1 MKQPPKWTRFWLCCR
16 WGIRGCRIA
25 LLVVVLLVVSGFVW
39 FNQIGMPDFAK
50 TMLQDELKNRG
61 LEVEFQRMYW
71 KWFKGIVTEDLTIH
85 PTEGRIGPSISIQTA
100 DVDLDLEKLATGE
113 VSVKSI
119 ELFQGYGVW
128 RVAPTNES
136 PRTLMIENLNT
147 DIRFLPDDQWQLTH
161 FSAKVQG
168 INVAA
173 AGIITNASF
182 ARQERINRSKQQSRA
197 ENRKT
202 VENVESRIH
211 RALARLAEFKF
222 ASPPNIKVE
231 LNADARE
238 RGEIEARVSGSANL
252 LESPLGTCRSFQLNG
267 QISRAA
273 DTNSPLKAS
282 LSLGATAV
290 KTEHGQMRQVKA
302 FVFSTVQPE
311 GHWDV
316 LWNTTFNDAI
326 TAKGTAETVRF
337 EGNATC
343 DVLDTNEVLANVSF
357 TFNKLNAAGVRAGD
371 LRFTTSLAGNH
382 RTRQLR
388 HAEFKGRMQEF
399 TSGALSV
406 GSLYFDGLIQTNATG
421 SLTTNGFSEMRS
433 LAPWKLNL
441 NAEGDQ
447 LNHAGTKFNSASIG
461 VKWSAPEL
469 KIHSFK
475 AEVENG
481 SLDAMVS
488 LHANRRAIEIEAGT
502 DYPLP
507 QIAKL
512 LGPKTARY
520 LAQYGFHKPPV
531 IHLNASL
538 KLPPGEL
545 KDLDWKKDLEP
556 NLNAAGNVSAADGDY
571 RGLEFL
577 SAETDFTITNQLLTL
592 PNLMVRRDDGNLR
605 LTYTNDMVSRD
616 YAFGIDSRINPR
628 AIGPLLG
635 KGERRGLEM
644 LDFPKERP
652 LIRGTLWGRWG
663 DLERTGFE
671 ALTRMTNVTVRGQHL
686 QRLATH
692 AAMTNGNLILT
703 DVSARRPE
711 GVIRTAKLRIDT
723 GAGRIY
729 LSNVVSGID
738 FMVIPSIIGPKTA
751 KTVSRYHFL
760 KTPNLIIN
768 GEVGTHR
775 DSEKDSNLHFDLRAP
790 HFHWFKFNLTNATAR
805 LDWVTNK
812 LHVKDLQADFYGG
825 RMDGDLYFDFDP
837 PVGNDFSFDLDYTN
851 AALRAVIADV
861 SNPTNKL
868 EGRVSGEIHLTSGNT
883 AYWNSWQGYG
893 DIMLTNGVLWDIP
906 VFGLVSPVMNRIL
919 PGLNLGNS
927 RAKEAA
933 GKFVMTNS
941 VIYTRD
947 LIIQSPPARLYYNG
961 TIDFDANIKARV
973 EAKMFRDKFLM
984 TRLLDAFTAPI
995 TKILEHKVTGTL
1007 ANPKSEPINEL
1018 PKILLAPLKPLQAVT
1033 DILKGRKNGKKKT
1046 PKNKAPGRP

>member
-1 MKQPPKWTRFWLCCR
+1 MKRPPKWKRFWLCCR

-25 LLVVVLLVVSGFVW
+25 LLIVVLLVVTGFVW
-39 FNQIGMPDFAK
+39 FNQVGMPDFAK

-119 ELFQGYGVW
+119 ELFKGYGVW

-147 DIRFLPDDQWQLTH
+147 DIRFLPDDQWQLTY
-161 FSAKVQG
+161 FNAKIQG

-173 AGIITNASF
+173 AGVITNASF
-182 ARQERINRSKQQSRA
+182 ARQERITRTKKRSRD
-197 ENRKT
+197 ENRRK
-202 VENVESRIH
+202 VENVEARIH
-211 RALARLAEFKF
+211 RALARLAEFEF
-222 ASPPNIKVE
+222 ASPPSIKVE

-238 RGEIEARVSGSANL
+238 RGEVEARVSGAANL
-252 LESPLGTCRSFQLNG
+252 LESPFGTCRSFQVDG

-273 DTNSPLKAS
+273 DTNAPLKAS

-290 KTEHGQMRQVKA
+290 KTEHGRMRQVRA

-316 LWNTTFNDAI
+316 LWNTTCKDAV
-326 TAKGTAETVRF
+326 TARGTAETMRF

-343 DVLDTNEVLANVSF
+343 DVLDTNEVRANVSF
-357 TFNKLNAAGVRAGD
+357 TINGLNAAGIRAGD
-371 LRFTTSLAGNH
+371 LRFTSSVAGNH
-382 RTRQLR
+382 RTRLLSR
-388 HAEFKGRMQEF
+388 ADFKGRAQEF
-399 TSGALSV
+399 TRGTLNV
-406 GSLYFDGLIQTNATG
+406 QSLYFDGIVQTNATG
-421 SLTTNGFSEMRS
+421 AIVTNGISELGA
-433 LAPWKLNL
+433 LARWKLDL
-441 NAEGDQ
+441 NASGDE
-447 LNHAGTKFNSASIG
+447 LDYAGTKLKSASIG
-461 VKWSAPEL
+461 ATWSAPAL
-469 KIHSFK
+469 KIQSFK
-475 AEVENG
+475 AELADG

-488 LHANRRAIEIEAGT
+488 LHANRREFEIEAGA
-502 DYPLP
+502 DFSLS
-507 QIAKL
+507 QIAGL
-512 LGPKTARY
+512 LGPKTERY
-520 LAQYGFHKPPV
+520 LAQYNFHDPPT
-531 IHLNASL
+531 IHLSSSL
-538 KLPPGEL
+538 QLPAGPM
-545 KDLDWKKDLEP
+545 KDLDWKRDLEP
-556 NLNAAGNVSAADGDY
+556 RLQAAGNVSADSGDY

-577 SAETDFTITNQLLTL
+577 SAKTDFTITNQSLTL
-592 PNLMVRRDDGNLR
+592 PNLLVRRDDGNLQ

-616 YAFGIDSRINPR
+616 YAFGIDSLINPL

-644 LDFPKERP
+644 LEFPDERP

-663 DLERTGFE
+663 DLKRTSFE
-671 ALTRMTNVTVRGQHL
+671 ALARMTNVTVRGQHL
-686 QRLATH
+686 QRLAAH

-711 GVIRTAKLRIDT
+711 GTIKTAKLRIDT
-723 GAGRIY
+723 SAGRIY

-751 KTVSRYHFL
+751 KAVSRYHFL
-760 KTPNLIIN
+760 KTPNIIIN

-775 DSEKDSNLHFDLRAP
+775 DSEKDSNLHFDLQAP

-812 LHVKDLQADFYGG
+812 LHVKNLRADFYGG

-883 AYWNSWQGYG
+883 AYWNSWQGHG

-906 VFGLVSPVMNRIL
+906 VFGIVSPVMNRIL

-927 RAKEAA
+927 RAKEAS

-941 VIYTRD
+941 IIYTRD

-961 TIDFDANIKARV
+961 TIDFDANINARV

-1007 ANPKSEPINEL
+1007 ANPVSKPINEL
-1018 PKILLAPLKPLQAVT
+1018 PKILLAPLKPIQAVT
-1033 DILKGRKNGKKKT
+1033 DILKGKKSSLKKK
-1046 PKNKAPGRP
+1046 PDRR